1 MKFGKVAKPLLLA
14 AFWACA
20 ASAAPAARA
29 AVDPAAVAKAR
40 AAFVTRMVE
49 AHGFDRA
56 SLETTLE
63 GVEID
68 TKILDTI
75 SHPAERVVPW
85 YEYRRIFLTDER
97 IAAGAKF
104 WREHAREIEAAAKRY
119 GVAPEMLVSIL
130 GIETYFG
137 TRTGRYRILDA
148 LGTLAFAYP
157 PRADFFASQLEQ
169 FLLIARREGASMLDA
184 QGSYAGAMGAPQF
197 IPSSFEAYAVDADG
211 DGRRDL
217 WNDWSDILGS
227 VANYFHRHGWH
238 TGEPVADR
246 ATVAPGSRA
255 AAAAGQGKLDLD
267 HTVGELRKLGFRFS
281 SALPQDAPAGV
292 LALDAEGGGSEYWIG
307 YGNFRVITRYN
318 TSAKYALAAHE
329 LAQAIR
335 KAHLGSRTQ

>member
-1 MKFGKVAKPLLLA
+1 MKAGEFAKYLLLA
-14 AFWACA
+14 ACWTCGIW
-20 ASAAPAARA
+20 AAPATRA
-29 AVDPAAVAKAR
+29 AVDPAAVAKAK
-40 AAFVTRMVE
+40 AAFVSRMVE

-56 SLETTLE
+56 ALETTLD

-68 TKILDTI
+68 AKILDTI

-85 YEYRRIFLTDER
+85 YEYRGIFLTDAR

-104 WREHAREIEAAAKRY
+104 WRAHAHEVEAAAKRY
-119 GVAPEMLVSIL
+119 GVAPEMLVAIL

-137 TRTGRYRILDA
+137 RRTGHYRVLDA

-169 FLLIARREGASMLDA
+169 FLLIARREGPSMLDA

-227 VANYFHRHGWH
+227 VANYFNRHGWR

-246 ATVAPGSRA
+246 ASVAPGSRA
-255 AAAAGQGKLDLD
+255 AAAAGQGKLELD
-267 HTVGELRKLGFRFS
+267 QTVGGLRRLGFRFS
-281 SALPQDAPAGV
+281 SALPASAPAGV
-292 LALDAEGGGSEYWIG
+292 LALEAAGGGSEYWVG
-307 YGNFRVITRYN
+307 YRNFRVITRYN

-335 KAHLGSRTQ
+335 KAYRGSRTQ